1 MLEPAGRVSTTGRE
15 ARDVAGYRLLTER
28 GVGFE
33 VVPHRRAFTSLQEAR
48 AVGVAADEVVKTV
61 ALWTGGKYALAVVPA
76 SRRLNMRLV
85 HAALEDP
92 VARLATEAEL
102 VADFPGYE
110 LGALPPLGSLLGV
123 PLLVDPEVL
132 DHEVVVFAAGTE
144 TESVRVGTAGLFRD
158 EPLAVLPLTRQDRR
172 ASEDPIPC

>member
-1 MLEPAGRVSTTGRE
+1 
-15 ARDVAGYRLLTER
+15 
-28 GVGFE
+28 VGFQ

-48 AVGVAADEVVKTV
+48 DLGVAADEVLKTV

-76 SRRLNMRLV
+76 SRRLDLRLV
-85 HAALEDP
+85 RAALEDP
-92 VARLATEAEL
+92 AARLATEAEL
-102 VADFPGYE
+102 AADFPGYE

-144 TESVRVGTAGLFRD
+144 TESVRVATGELFRD
-158 EPLAVLPLTRQDRR
+158 EPAAVLPLTQQDGR
-172 ASEDPIPC
+172 ASQDPIPSVP

>member
-1 MLEPAGRVSTTGRE
+1 MSLVTEYLA
-15 ARDVAGYRLLTER
+15 ER

-48 AVGVAADEVVKTV
+48 AVGVAADEVLKTV
-61 ALWTGGKYALAVVPA
+61 ALWTGGKYVLAVVPA
-76 SRRLNMRLV
+76 SRRLELRLV
-85 HAALEDP
+85 RDALEDSA
-92 VARLATEAEL
+92 ARLATEAEL
-102 VADFPGYE
+102 RADFPGYE

-144 TESVRVGTAGLFRD
+144 TESVRAATAGLFRD
-158 EPLAVLPLTRQDRR
+158 EPVAVLPLTRRQDRAGEEPVTR
-172 ASEDPIPC
+172 